1 MNNYL
6 LLFLSFF
13 LFNACHMANKT
24 TSLNFDNSNISQNCQ
39 IVEIVHDE
47 NLSNSRFFDA
57 IKYGNPYRRIELKKK
72 C

>member
-6 LLFLSFF
+6 LLFLSLF

-24 TSLNFDNSNISQNCQ
+24 TSLNIDHSNISQNCQ

-47 NLSNSRFFDA
+47 NLGNSRFFDA
-57 IKYGNPYRRIELKKK
+57 IKYGNPYRRIEWKKK